1 MCSTSLSLSFNLS
14 LSLSSW
20 SRSSCPNLF
29 HPIAVTQRLPEL
41 PPPPNVVPHILPE
54 SLSLSIVCPA
64 SSVKTK
70 MLRPFLVAHLI
81 LPYYG
86 MARSGVR
93 ELPDASFRQSIEV
106 RPAQQLACYDVSLSI
121 VRDRSQLQVLPDL
134 RRLPI
139 AVAQPLPASSGR
151 SLGRHSHGTEA
162 KRAGASTGS
171 ITARRNKVVKDATA
185 ERRAKG
191 IWLGGQAR
199 GRDSPCT
206 SPGGDKGGPAPHPSK
221 ALGCTH
227 HNAQSSSQR
236 ADMNTHI
243 THSAPRKEPT

>member
-1 MCSTSLSLSFNLS
+1 MTFCSSGPHWGEANASRLSRATRAATSGPTPTRRPSRATPAGWGTPPESAKGARRADAPRWAGIQDARCIVETATYIPFAFRCVRQASLSLSIS

-93 ELPDASFRQSIEV
+93 EDE
-106 RPAQQLACYDVSLSI
+106 DV
-121 VRDRSQLQVLPDL
+121 V
-134 RRLPI
+134 
-139 AVAQPLPASSGR
+139 PLPR
-151 SLGRHSHGTEA
+151 
-162 KRAGASTGS
+162 GA
-171 ITARRNKVVKDATA
+171 
-185 ERRAKG
+185 
-191 IWLGGQAR
+191 
-199 GRDSPCT
+199 PCT
-206 SPGGDKGGPAPHPSK
+206 SLLWNGV
-221 ALGCTH
+221 
-227 HNAQSSSQR
+227 Q
-236 ADMNTHI
+236 
-243 THSAPRKEPT
+243 